1 MSRKVARAIAAATLG
16 ITVLA
21 AGSAAAVPVLRHMA
35 SGWWNNPDALP
46 ALPQNPQV
54 HYEDGASEYARIVA
68 RLMPAAIAR
77 VEAANGRPFAHPVTV
92 GVYVSRA
99 NFAAANGTGFSGAVG
114 VTFLGRV
121 MLSPVLLSAQRNRLV
136 AILTHE
142 LCHAHMHSWMSE
154 LTYLALP
161 NWFKEGLAVMV
172 SGGGGAEEVSE
183 AQAREAIL
191 GDDHF
196 AVDDH
201 GSLLDFVAIRMAHQ
215 PVIPDT
221 SFRTVMAYRQSGMF
235 TAFLRDSNPAAFA
248 RLMNA
253 LLDGR
258 PFAEAVRAS
267 YGADLNAL
275 WDQFVRRLE
284 NSGTTGAN

>member
-1 MSRKVARAIAAATLG
+1 MARLIVRKVARTIAATAIGLV
-16 ITVLA
+16 VLSV
-21 AGSAAAVPVLRHMA
+21 GAAVAMPVLRHMA
-35 SGWWNNPDALP
+35 SGWWNSPDALP

-54 HYEDGASEYARIVA
+54 HYEDGGLAYARTVA

-92 GVYVSRA
+92 GVYVSRDH
-99 NFAAANGTGFSGAVG
+99 FAAANGTGFSGAVG

-154 LTYLALP
+154 LAYLALP

-172 SGGGGAEEVSE
+172 SGGGGAEAVSE

-201 GSLLDFVAIRMAHQ
+201 GSLLNFMAIRMAHQ

-235 TAFLRDSNPAAFA
+235 MAFLRDSNPAAFA
-248 RLMNA
+248 HLMDA
-253 LLDGR
+253 ILDGR
-258 PFAEAVRAS
+258 PFAEAVRTS
-267 YGADLNAL
+267 YGADLHVL
-275 WDQFVRRLE
+275 WEEFVSRLKNE
-284 NSGTTGAN
+284 